1 MPVANYVGGMSRI
14 DPVTYENANAE
25 QREVWDQ
32 LVASRGGSMSLVG
45 EDGGLVGPFNSMVSS
60 PAIGGRIG
68 ALGQAI
74 RFGSSVENRLLELAI
89 ITVGAH
95 WRSNFEWFAHS
106 RMAAEAGIDSSVI
119 DALAADEQPSFA
131 KDDEDT
137 VHRFAAELVK
147 TGRVSDSNFDAA
159 KSLLGQ
165 QGVLDLI
172 STIGYYSLISL
183 TLNAQQIPLPG
194 GRPGTWAD

>member
-1 MPVANYVGGMSRI
+1 MSRI
-14 DPVTYENANAE
+14 APVTYENATPE
-25 QREVWDQ
+25 QRAVWDQ

-60 PAIGGRIG
+60 PAIGERIG

-74 RFGSSVENRLLELAI
+74 RFGSSVDNRLLELAI

-106 RMAAEAGIDSSVI
+106 RMAAEAGIDASII
-119 DALAADEQPSFA
+119 DALAADEEPSFE
-131 KDDEDT
+131 KDDEAT

-147 TGRVSDSNFDAA
+147 TGRVGDANFDAA
-159 KSLLGQ
+159 KSLLGE